1 MASAKPGAGAGAS
14 AGADEAAWRAVLAGR
29 PAPYESPPSSPPYI
43 ESSSPVAAG
52 GGDFIAPGA
61 PRKQFGCLAL
71 KGTYVFGEID
81 GEKQKLVKM
90 DFFNVLAIFQKLSM
104 EGDGCTIEQVTACAA
119 ELPSSNHMS
128 KEKILIII
136 KELELDGHIYST
148 LNDSTFKTT
157 GPLAQPAE
165 PAPHVE
171 EGLGDEEA
179 EDKGGQAEAEDE
191 DDQAE
196 AEDEEDEEDLMQRIK
211 KLSQENAA
219 LKKQRDEL
227 MQAHVEKNK
236 WFSKLLKG
244 FKKFKEVVAVAAE
257 DAKEDYDTSDD
268 ADEEEEERPQKHRRR
283 S

>member
-1 MASAKPGAGAGAS
+1 MASAKPQ
-14 AGADEAAWRAVLAGR
+14 
-29 PAPYESPPSSPPYI
+29 SPPSSPPYI

-52 GGDFIAPGA
+52 GGDYSSPLSGESIIAPGA

-81 GEKQKLVKM
+81 GEKQTLEKM

-104 EGDGCTIEQVTACAA
+104 KGDGCTIEQVTACAA

-157 GPLAQPAE
+157 GPLAQPAKL
-165 PAPHVE
+165 APHVE
-171 EGLGDEEA
+171 EGLGDQ
-179 EDKGGQAEAEDE
+179 EDEGGQDEDE

-257 DAKEDYDTSDD
+257 DAKEDYDTSDE
-268 ADEEEEERPQKHRRR
+268 ADEEEEKRPQKRGRR

>member
-1 MASAKPGAGAGAS
+1 MASAKPQ
-14 AGADEAAWRAVLAGR
+14 
-29 PAPYESPPSSPPYI
+29 SPPSSPPYI
-43 ESSSPVAAG
+43 KSSSPVAAG
-52 GGDFIAPGA
+52 GNEYSSPLSGKSIIAPGA

-71 KGTYVFGEID
+71 KGTYVFNEID
-81 GEKQKLVKM
+81 GEKQKLEKM

-157 GPLAQPAE
+157 GPLAQPAKL
-165 PAPHVE
+165 APHVE
-171 EGLGDEEA
+171 GGLGDQEDEED
-179 EDKGGQAEAEDE
+179 EDKGDQEDEEDEDEGGQDEDE

-196 AEDEEDEEDLMQRIK
+196 AEDEEDLMQRIK

-227 MQAHVEKNK
+227 MKAHVEKNK

-257 DAKEDYDTSDD
+257 DAKDDFDTSDD
-268 ADEEEEERPQKHRRR
+268 ADEEAEERPKKRGRR